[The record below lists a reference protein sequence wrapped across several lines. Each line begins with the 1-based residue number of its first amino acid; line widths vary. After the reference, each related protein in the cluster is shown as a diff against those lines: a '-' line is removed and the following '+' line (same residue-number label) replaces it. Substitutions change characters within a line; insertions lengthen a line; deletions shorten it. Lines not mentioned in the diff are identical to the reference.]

1 MGWIYL
7 FIAGLCEIVWAIGLK
22 QTNGFKNLWPSV
34 ITVAFMIISFQFLAL
49 ALRTLP
55 VGTAYAVWT
64 GIGAAGVAI
73 LGVIYYGESA
83 DPGRIASLVL
93 IITGVIGLKFFSTH

>member
-7 FIAGLCEIVWAIGLK
+7 IIAGLCEVVWAIGLK
-22 QTNGFKNLWPSV
+22 HTDGFSKLWPSV
-34 ITVAFMIISFQFLAL
+34 VTIAFMIISFQFLAM

-73 LGVIYYGESA
+73 IGVVFLGESA
-83 DPGRIASLVL
+83 AVGRIASLAC
-93 IITGVIGLKFFSTH
+93 IIAGVIGLKYFSNH